1 MKVKYLREAPR
12 GNKGDVAQVPD
23 TQANVL
29 IRLGIAE
36 EYKAP
41 VKKPSATKKKTAK
54 TETDKSE

>member
-12 GNKGDVAQVPD
+12 GNKGDVAEVPE

-41 VKKPSATKKKTAK
+41 VKKPSVTKKKTK
-54 TETDKSE
+54 TEDSE